1 MGASFGSL
9 AGGCAS
15 SHGTVLEAAASLQPP
30 PPTAL
35 HTQGAPSCASDRG
48 TLLLRGCQLLPAR
61 PDRGAALQRARWDK
75 WGCARA
81 LPSPGPLAEAPCG
94 AQPLT
99 AGPQGWTACPW
110 TCLAWW
116 TSVTTSTRSW
126 PCASARTSRARTPS
140 SRTSTASRCASS
152 PGRDGSCPRGQCFA
166 PQPLTPV
173 PRQIQPRRYQ
183 QKLPLQA
190 NFYPMPAMA
199 YIQDMQSRLTLHTAQ
214 ALGVSSLSSGEPGPG
229 AVALG
234 GSGGCWRLLTPGARG
249 PLSAG
254 QLEVIL
260 DRRLMQDDNRG
271 LGQGLKDNK
280 RTCNRFRL
288 LLERRATANKV
299 CGLGAPRDFGG
310 QEQRCCGAEPSPA
323 SGRWGTVAHAEPR
336 VQPGAGCPPCT
347 SWPSRPPRW
356 HCRGMGPW
364 PERGVCVGRAGLR
377 SGVCP
382 ACGGMEPS

>member
-1 MGASFGSL
+1 MGL
-9 AGGCAS
+9 C
-15 SHGTVLEAAASLQPP
+15 
-30 PPTAL
+30 
-35 HTQGAPSCASDRG
+35 QGAPQPGAAGRG
-48 TLLLRGCQLLPAR
+48 SLRGPAAHCWPTGVEGLSLDVSCLVDIRDHVNKELALRFSTDIESEDTFFTDLNGFQVCQQPGEGRQLPA
-61 PDRGAALQRARWDK
+61 GAVL
-75 WGCARA
+75 C
-81 LPSPGPLAEAPCG
+81 
-94 AQPLT
+94 
-99 AGPQGWTACPW
+99 
-110 TCLAWW
+110 
-116 TSVTTSTRSW
+116 
-126 PCASARTSRARTPS
+126 
-140 SRTSTASRCASS
+140 
-152 PGRDGSCPRGQCFA
+152 

-229 AVALG
+229 AVPLG
-234 GSGGCWRLLTPGARG
+234 GSGGCWQLLTPGARG

-299 CGLGAPRDFGG
+299 RGLGAPRDFGG
-310 QEQRCCGAEPSPA
+310 QGQRCCGAEPSPA
-323 SGRWGTVAHAEPR
+323 SGCCGTVVHTEPG
-336 VQPGAGCPPCT
+336 VQPDAGCPPCT
-347 SWPSRPPRW
+347 SRPSRPPRW
-356 HCRGMGPW
+356 HRRGTGPC
-364 PERGVCVGRAGLR
+364 PERGVWGGQDCVAGSAPRVGAR
-377 SGVCP
+377 SPCNHRVLIPSLVALDPRTISPTQSSSFFSKLASVFKALGFPGARTGSPEVTAGP
-382 ACGGMEPS
+382 ALPPPVSCSSC

>member
-1 MGASFGSL
+1 M
-9 AGGCAS
+9 
-15 SHGTVLEAAASLQPP
+15 
-30 PPTAL
+30 
-35 HTQGAPSCASDRG
+35 
-48 TLLLRGCQLLPAR
+48 
-61 PDRGAALQRARWDK
+61 
-75 WGCARA
+75 
-81 LPSPGPLAEAPCG
+81 
-94 AQPLT
+94 
-99 AGPQGWTACPW
+99 
-110 TCLAWW
+110 CLAWW

-140 SRTSTASRCASS
+140 SQTSTASRCASS

-229 AVALG
+229 AVPPG
-234 GSGGCWRLLTPGARG
+234 GLRGLRQLLTPGARG

-299 CGLGAPRDFGG
+299 RGLGVPRDFGG
-310 QEQRCCGAEPSPA
+310 QGQRCCGAEPSPA
-323 SGRWGTVAHAEPR
+323 SGRCGTVVHTEPG

-347 SWPSRPPRW
+347 SRPSLHLPALPATTLALQRDGAMPRVGGVWGGQDCVAGSAPRVGARSPRNHRVLIPSLVALDPRTIAPTQSSSFFSKLASVFKALGFPGARTGSPEVTAGPALPPPVS
-356 HCRGMGPW
+356 CSS
-364 PERGVCVGRAGLR
+364 C
-377 SGVCP
+377 
-382 ACGGMEPS
+382 